1 MWIKII
7 IGIVIL
13 IVVTV
18 SLALFFNRKVVARGN
33 EFFEAIALKD
43 NVSAYN
49 MLRADTKANLSLAEF
64 EDTIKSFIPS
74 DIVLPVSWSNRSVKT
89 KDGKTRGFLSGVIK
103 LEDGKKV
110 NVDIELEKEQKVWY
124 VNYIKLVPEEN
135 LEFTTKVKYI
145 GQGFVEGIVN
155 DNTKASYDLLHEM
168 FKDEL
173 SYESFLDIIDIL
185 VQSKETYVGLSEWKG
200 RETVAKDGITRGVL
214 ESTMNFKRSE
224 NEKISFPVKLILRKD
239 DSVGGEWRITQF
251 DFNTGKN
258 IH

>member
-1 MWIKII
+1 MNMWIKII

-89 KDGKTRGFLSGVIK
+89 KDGKRVS
-103 LEDGKKV
+103 
-110 NVDIELEKEQKVWY
+110 
-124 VNYIKLVPEEN
+124 
-135 LEFTTKVKYI
+135 
-145 GQGFVEGIVN
+145 
-155 DNTKASYDLLHEM
+155 
-168 FKDEL
+168 
-173 SYESFLDIIDIL
+173 
-185 VQSKETYVGLSEWKG
+185 
-200 RETVAKDGITRGVL
+200 
-214 ESTMNFKRSE
+214 
-224 NEKISFPVKLILRKD
+224 
-239 DSVGGEWRITQF
+239 
-251 DFNTGKN
+251 
-258 IH
+258 